1 MWKHHIQECNRIL
14 VHHPIKKHSTNIKTF
29 IWIQK
34 QWRVKGSE
42 AVALLRDQRISC
54 WSEVGDGGVQD
65 AVLLLGVG
73 GLGKVS
79 LQRRTQASLPTL
91 SVINNVALV
100 FHRLV
105 LKKEEFCLICT
116 IFYSLKKNN
125 RELSRLRKAH
135 LSFLTTWERFLFT
148 VVSSLETSLT
158 IVWICCKGWKLTSS
172 HWHNSAVIVEQQRKN
187 WVKQSRTLVP
197 RFD

>member
-1 MWKHHIQECNRIL
+1 ML
-14 VHHPIKKHSTNIKTF
+14 V
-29 IWIQK
+29 
-34 QWRVKGSE
+34 
-42 AVALLRDQRISC
+42 
-54 WSEVGDGGVQD
+54 
-65 AVLLLGVG
+65 LGVG

-79 LQRRTQASLPTL
+79 LQRRTQASLPNLTI
-91 SVINNVALV
+91 INNVALV

-158 IVWICCKGWKLTSS
+158 IV
-172 HWHNSAVIVEQQRKN
+172 
-187 WVKQSRTLVP
+187 
-197 RFD
+197 